1 MDAPHILAP
10 DPNKQPKLSARTSLY
25 FKGAVV
31 LFLVIFTT
39 IIAACGAPDNS
50 MSATEK
56 PQVTVTID
64 PNHIQKQ
71 VTASPTPG
79 YWCGA
84 WATQTS
90 PAYNADAQQMTLGIN
105 AKFTKNSGG
114 NPQGVAGATASAI
127 IHWGDGSASNASG
140 TTSSDG
146 LVVIPISTAG
156 HEGAV
161 GRTSIV
167 TLDFAGPDGSHCSV
181 GQDRAAFFSLTKPT
195 VTPSPS
201 PTQPNNS
208 GGPGG
213 QPTGIP
219 RFCPTITLPNVT
231 PPACP

>member
-1 MDAPHILAP
+1 MDAPHIPAP
-10 DPNKQPKLSARTSLY
+10 DPNKQPKLSARASLY

-90 PAYNADAQQMTLGIN
+90 PAYNADAQQLTLGIN
-105 AKFTKNSGG
+105 AKFTKITEATPRASRALR
-114 NPQGVAGATASAI
+114 PQPLSTGATAQPAMPAAQPPAT
-127 IHWGDGSASNASG
+127 D
-140 TTSSDG
+140 SSLFLSPPPDTRVR
-146 LVVIPISTAG
+146 LVVPLSSRLTLQDPTA
-156 HEGAV
+156 HTA
-161 GRTSIV
+161 RS
-167 TLDFAGPDGSHCSV
+167 
-181 GQDRAAFFSLTKPT
+181 DRIARPSL
-195 VTPSPS
+195 
-201 PTQPNNS
+201 
-208 GGPGG
+208 
-213 QPTGIP
+213 
-219 RFCPTITLPNVT
+219 
-231 PPACP
+231 A

>member
-1 MDAPHILAP
+1 MDAPQMLTS
-10 DPNKQPKLSARTSLY
+10 DPNKQPKLSARVSLY

-50 MSATEK
+50 MSANEK

-64 PNHIQKQ
+64 PSHIKKQ
-71 VTASPTPG
+71 IAASPTPG

-90 PAYNADAQQMTLGIN
+90 PAYNADSKQQTLGIN
-105 AKFTKNSGG
+105 AKFTKNAGG
-114 NPQGVAGATASAI
+114 NPQGVAGAVASAI
-127 IHWGDGSASNASG
+127 IHWGDGSSDTASG

-161 GRTSIV
+161 NHTSIV
-167 TLDFAGPDGSHCSV
+167 TIDFTGPDGSHCSI

-201 PTQPNNS
+201 PTQSSNP
-208 GGPGG
+208 GGP
-213 QPTGIP
+213 QNGIP
-219 RFCPTITLPNVT
+219 KFCPTFTLPNVT